1 MGREKR
7 ERERDRKGKWE
18 GRWMNIGKRRIK
30 TAIERISEN
39 NGEMGGEI
47 EKYEHRKRATVTTEV
62 ERCR

>member
-1 MGREKR
+1 
-7 ERERDRKGKWE
+7 
-18 GRWMNIGKRRIK
+18 MNIGKRRIK